1 MSKKNDNGIVY
12 STEQGR
18 MCPGCGR
25 AVGECVCGADES
37 ADAGDGV
44 VRISRQTKG
53 RGGKSVTVITGVP
66 VTKSELKKLARELKA
81 RCGCGGTVKDDAI
94 EIQGDKRDDL
104 LEVLQAKGGEVSSGK
119 DDPAA
124 SA

>member
-25 AVGECVCGADES
+25 AVGQCVCGSDDS
-37 ADAGDGV
+37 VPAGDGI

-53 RGGKSVTVITGVP
+53 RAGKAVTVVTGIP

-94 EIQGDKRDDL
+94 EIQGDKRDEA
-104 LEVLQAKGGEVSSGK
+104 LEVLKAKGYSVKLVGG
-119 DDPAA
+119 
-124 SA
+124 